1 MSITNF
7 SEYMADLCRRH
18 VDIRHDPAGEIHY
31 VDSGAEKDMTQD
43 SVLCYPAVILER
55 GQYQYTGSEGAM
67 SKEYDYMIFVVDHVS
82 DTGDFDQI
90 RRKRAKCERLLD
102 ELFNRILADKRAR
115 LYKFLM
121 GFSLP
126 GIEVEPVDNIDNTL
140 YGVMGMFSLSLP
152 YSVMNCTE
160 VFE

>member
-1 MSITNF
+1 MSITSF
-7 SEYMADLCRRH
+7 SDYMAGLCSRH
-18 VDIRHDPAGEIHY
+18 VDIRHNSVSEIHY

-67 SKEYDYMIFVVDHVS
+67 NKEYDYMIFVVDHVS

-90 RRKRAKCERLLD
+90 RQKRARCEKLLD

-115 LYKFLM
+115 LYKFLA
-121 GFSLP
+121 GFSLS
-126 GIEVEPVDNIDNTL
+126 GIEVEPVDNIDNSL
-140 YGVMGMFSLSLP
+140 YGVMAMFSLSLP
-152 YSVMNCTE
+152 YSVVNCNK
-160 VFE
+160 VFD